1 MTFVQ
6 RHAYGFGCGLAA
18 VFWPLFRR
26 RRRISVDNLLRGG
39 VASDEAE
46 ARRIAKRAFCHFL
59 GHMCEALCVPGVVT
73 KENWRDHLDCS
84 EADPTA
90 VKALLDDVDRPV
102 LLVSGHHGCW
112 EAATNI
118 ISFARPMIAVARVM
132 DSKLLQNWIKK
143 HHFRGPVTIVNKNDG
158 FTKGILEQWQRENAA
173 MTILMDQYSYGGAKT
188 QFFGRRAPS
197 RRRRALRSDTVAPSS
212 SARSCAS
219 RHTVTALSATRR
231 SCSGKTLIET
241 LRLRRSTTA

>member
-26 RRRISVDNLLRGG
+26 RRRLSVDNLMRGG
-39 VASDEAE
+39 VAVDEAD
-46 ARRIAKRAFCHFL
+46 ARRIAKCAFCHFL
-59 GHMCEALCVPGVVT
+59 GHVFEAMCVPGVVT
-73 KENWRDHLDCS
+73 RENWRDHLDFS

-132 DSKLLQNWIKK
+132 DSKLLQN
-143 HHFRGPVTIVNKNDG
+143 
-158 FTKGILEQWQRENAA
+158 
-173 MTILMDQYSYGGAKT
+173 
-188 QFFGRRAPS
+188 
-197 RRRRALRSDTVAPSS
+197 
-212 SARSCAS
+212 
-219 RHTVTALSATRR
+219 
-231 SCSGKTLIET
+231 
-241 LRLRRSTTA
+241 